1 MTGAPRW
8 ASLLLCLL
16 QSTSGRPR
24 LAPPQNVTLLSWDFS
39 VYLTWLPG
47 PGNPQNMTYFVAYQS
62 SATPKQWRRVKKCA
76 GTKELQC
83 SLMCLEKQDLCNK
96 FKGRVRAVSPRA
108 RSPWVESKS
117 MDYFFEVEPAP
128 PILVFTRTDEIL
140 SVNAT
145 YQLPHCMPQPD
156 LSYEVYFWKEGT
168 GNEASFPATPHGQPV
183 QISLQ
188 PDTSGHHCL
197 SARTIYTFGSPK
209 YSKFSEP
216 TCFFLE
222 APGSNWALLVLL
234 PLLLPLL
241 LVVATGP
248 VIWKSFRGNPWFHQA
263 KMPQALDLSGHRHP
277 GATFQPSGPE
287 CLHVLILCPQKEWT
301 RRVRLTPRV
310 RAPATV
316 QAGSEDNAEEEEEA
330 DEESTDDGV
339 SFQPYT
345 EPPPFLGQEHQ
356 SPGHAEVGGPWTP
369 LVRVEDSSA
378 CDSSDGSWA
387 STAGSSPW
395 DEAGSSGY
403 LAKKRPG
410 RGPGGKELQ
419 KPLPPPEFSEDS
431 SSLEEPP
438 EDNPSSCVGWG
449 LPSPGLILV
458 PREPPVSLQTLTFCW
473 DSSPEEEEEGGGES
487 ESEDSSDS
495 SCGAKSLQRIEV
507 RGRTLGHYLPR

>member
-8 ASLLLCLL
+8 ASLLLCLM
-16 QSTSGRPR
+16 QSTSGRPL

-62 SATPKQWRRVKKCA
+62 SATPKQWRRVKMCA

-128 PILVFTRTDEIL
+128 PVLVFTRTDEIL

-168 GNEASFPATPHGQPV
+168 GNE
-183 QISLQ
+183 
-188 PDTSGHHCL
+188 
-197 SARTIYTFGSPK
+197 
-209 YSKFSEP
+209 
-216 TCFFLE
+216 
-222 APGSNWALLVLL
+222 
-234 PLLLPLL
+234 
-241 LVVATGP
+241 
-248 VIWKSFRGNPWFHQA
+248 
-263 KMPQALDLSGHRHP
+263 DLSGHRHP

-287 CLHVLILCPQKEWT
+287 CLHVLILCPQKEQT

-316 QAGSEDNAEEEEEA
+316 QAGSEDSAEEEEA
-330 DEESTDDGV
+330 DEESSDDGV

-356 SPGHAEVGGPWTP
+356 SPGQAEAGGPWTP
-369 LVRVEDSSA
+369 LVQVEGSSA
-378 CDSSDGSWA
+378 CDSSDRSWA
-387 STAGSSPW
+387 STAGSSTW

-410 RGPGGKELQ
+410 RGPGGKEFQ

-438 EDNPSSCVGWG
+438 EDSPSSWVSWG

-487 ESEDSSDS
+487 ESEDSSDG
-495 SCGAKSLQRIEV
+495 SCGAKSLQRIEA
-507 RGRTLGHYLPR
+507 RGRTLGHYLAR

>member
-1 MTGAPRW
+1 
-8 ASLLLCLL
+8 
-16 QSTSGRPR
+16 RPH
-24 LAPPQNVTLLSWDFS
+24 LAPPQNVTLLSWNFS

-62 SATPKQWRRVKKCA
+62 SATPTKWRRVKKCA
-76 GTKELQC
+76 RTKDLVC

-96 FKGRVRAVSPRA
+96 FKGRVQAVSPRA

-128 PILVFTRTDEIL
+128 PVLVFTRTDEIL

-145 YQLPHCMPQPD
+145 YELPHCMPQPD
-156 LSYEVYFWKEGT
+156 LNYEVAFWKEGARNKT
-168 GNEASFPATPHGQPV
+168 PFPATPHGQPV

-197 SARTIYTFGSPK
+197 SARTIYTFGYPK
-209 YSKFSEP
+209 YSEFSEP

-287 CLHVLILCPQKEWT
+287 CLHVLILCPQKELT

-316 QAGSEDNAEEEEEA
+316 QAGSEKDSAEGEKHEKENT
-330 DEESTDDGV
+330 DEEDTDEGV
-339 SFQPYT
+339 GFQPYT
-345 EPPPFLGQEHQ
+345 ELPRFLGQEAQ
-356 SPGHAEVGGPWTP
+356 SPGHAEAGGPWAP
-369 LVRVEDSSA
+369 LVQVEGSSA
-378 CDSSDGSWA
+378 CDSSDRSWA

-410 RGPGGKELQ
+410 RAPGGKELQ

-431 SSLEEPP
+431 SSLEEPLK
-438 EDNPSSCVGWG
+438 DNPSPWVSWG
-449 LPSPGLILV
+449 LASPALPLV
-458 PREPPVSLQTLTFCW
+458 PREPPEEEEEE
-473 DSSPEEEEEGGGES
+473 EEEEEGGRES
-487 ESEDSSDS
+487 ESEYSGGG
-495 SCGAKSLQRIEV
+495 SCGAESLQGIEV
-507 RGRTLGHYLPR
+507 RGRTLGHYLA

>member
-1 MTGAPRW
+1 MGLEEGPGPTLGHRKTGMTGAPRW

-16 QSTSGRPR
+16 QSTSGRPL
-24 LAPPQNVTLLSWDFS
+24 LAPPQNVTLLSWDFN

-62 SATPKQWRRVKKCA
+62 SATPKRWRRVKMCA

-83 SLMCLEKQDLCNK
+83 SLTCLEKQDLCNK

-117 MDYFFEVEPAP
+117 MDYFFE
-128 PILVFTRTDEIL
+128 
-140 SVNAT
+140 
-145 YQLPHCMPQPD
+145 
-156 LSYEVYFWKEGT
+156 
-168 GNEASFPATPHGQPV
+168 
-183 QISLQ
+183 
-188 PDTSGHHCL
+188 
-197 SARTIYTFGSPK
+197 
-209 YSKFSEP
+209 
-216 TCFFLE
+216 
-222 APGSNWALLVLL
+222 GSNWALLVLL

-277 GATFQPSGPE
+277 EATFQPSGPE
-287 CLHVLILCPQKEWT
+287 CLHVLILCPQKERT

-316 QAGSEDNAEEEEEA
+316 QAGSEDSAEEEEA
-330 DEESTDDGV
+330 DEESSDDGV

-356 SPGHAEVGGPWTP
+356 SPGQAEAGGPWTP
-369 LVRVEDSSA
+369 LVRVEGSSA
-378 CDSSDGSWA
+378 CDSSDRSWA
-387 STAGSSPW
+387 STAGSSTW

-410 RGPGGKELQ
+410 RGPGGKEFQ

-438 EDNPSSCVGWG
+438 EDNPSSWVSWG

-473 DSSPEEEEEGGGES
+473 DSSPKEEEEGGGES
-487 ESEDSSDS
+487 ESEDSSDG
-495 SCGAKSLQRIEV
+495 SCGAKSLQRVEV
-507 RGRTLGHYLPR
+507 RGRTLGHYLAR